1 MNDIIFYFGSVVIIL
16 FFIYLLYIKFK
27 DYPEIDLKEHK
38 WIIFIY
44 IMLLITAIIV
54 WRIIFLLI
62 KTNFFNVIEYNNI
75 IQRVNNG

>member
-1 MNDIIFYFGSVVIIL
+1 MNNIIFYFGSIVIIL
-16 FFIYLLYIKFK
+16 FFLYLSYIKFK

-44 IMLLITAIIV
+44 IILLVMAIIV
-54 WRIIFLLI
+54 WRMIYLLI
-62 KTNFFNVIEYNNI
+62 KVNFFNVIEYNTI

>member
-1 MNDIIFYFGSVVIIL
+1 MNNIIFYFGSIVIIL
-16 FFIYLLYIKFK
+16 FFIYLSYIKFK

-44 IMLLITAIIV
+44 IILLVMAIIV
-54 WRIIFLLI
+54 WRMIYLLI
-62 KTNFFNVIEYNNI
+62 KVNFFNVIDYNTI